1 MAVTAA
7 KRTESDIVPFV
18 QALQRFLA
26 RILGLQQSVQ
36 EGVIILGG
44 RAAPGRDIYH
54 GLLRAPWIT
63 TILVIASS
71 FLGMNLLFACIYY
84 TVGGI
89 SNVNGFDDAYYFS
102 VHTMATIGYGSMVPM
117 TTLTNWLV
125 IFEAIVGLLVTA
137 LSTGL
142 VFAKFSTPT
151 ARIRFA
157 KSCVVQTMNGVP
169 TLAMRIGNERGNGV
183 IDAMIRVSAMLTE
196 RLEEGGVFYRSI
208 DLVLARERAPILSR
222 TWTILHP
229 ITEKSPLFGLSHEEL
244 KKRELELMITVSGT
258 DETTIQPVLARH
270 TYEVESL
277 HFNARLADTLREI
290 EGGKL
295 EVNLHRFDEIEPVEN
310 KTERSV

>member
-1 MAVTAA
+1 M
-7 KRTESDIVPFV
+7 REHCDIVSLV

-26 RILGLQQSVQ
+26 RILGLQQSIPDD
-36 EGVIILGG
+36 VIILGG
-44 RAAPGRDIYH
+44 RSAPGRDIYH
-54 GLLRAPWIT
+54 GLLRAPWTT
-63 TILVIASS
+63 TILVIASG
-71 FLGMNLLFACIYY
+71 FLGINLLFACIYY
-84 TVGGI
+84 AVGGI
-89 SNVNGFDDAYYFS
+89 SNVNGFEDAYYFS

-157 KSCVVQTMNGVP
+157 KSCVVQTMNGIP
-169 TLAMRIGNERGNGV
+169 TLAIRIGNERGNGV

-196 RLEEGGVFYRSI
+196 RLDEGGIFYRSI

-229 ITEKSPLFGLSHEEL
+229 INEKSPLFGLSHEEL
-244 KKRELELMITVSGT
+244 KRRELELMITVSGT

-270 TYEVESL
+270 TYEVDSL

-295 EVNLHRFDEIEPVEN
+295 ELNLHRFDDIERVKDAP
-310 KTERSV
+310 

>member
-1 MAVTAA
+1 MREPCV
-7 KRTESDIVPFV
+7 IVHHV

-26 RILGLQQSVQ
+26 RVLGLEQSIADDIV
-36 EGVIILGG
+36 ILGG
-44 RAAPGRDIYH
+44 RSAPGRDVYH
-54 GLLRAPWIT
+54 ALLRAPWTT

-71 FLGMNLLFACIYY
+71 FLGMNFVFACIYY
-84 TVGGI
+84 AVGGI
-89 SNVNGFDDAYYFS
+89 SNVNGFEDAYYFS

-125 IFEAIVGLLVTA
+125 ILEAIVGLLVTA

-183 IDAMIRVSAMLTE
+183 IDAVIRVSAMLTE
-196 RLEEGGVFYRSI
+196 RLDEGGIFYRSI

-229 ITEKSPLFGLSHEEL
+229 ITEKSPLFGLSLDEL

-270 TYEVESL
+270 RYLIGDL

-295 EVNLHRFDEIEPVEN
+295 ELNLHRFDDIEKVET
-310 KTERSV
+310 KTEGSV